1 MTNSAVLSN
10 CYSCPGHG
18 PWNPLWEQKGPTGR
32 SCPGLSRKAKWVME
46 VKLKTFLSGSRL
58 EWINRDVSFTE
69 WILNSEIYTTIDTYG
84 GKKIPANLL
93 FTETYLF
100 WITFLPSYIFHNSL
114 KVNNKNLSFLKRILP
129 PPSQSTPQSLSLYK
143 TILSGLKSIW
153 WSPWTLRGHS
163 T

>member
-32 SCPGLSRKAKWVME
+32 SCPGLSRKAKWVMD
-46 VKLKTFLSGSRL
+46 VKLRRFLSGSQP

-69 WILNSEIYTTIDTYG
+69 WILKSEIYTTTDTYG
-84 GKKIPANLL
+84 GKQIPANLL
-93 FTETYLF
+93 FTETCLF
-100 WITFLPSYIFHNSL
+100 WITFLPSYIFHNSF
-114 KVNNKNLSFLKRILP
+114 KVNNKNIVLKRIHPLHLNPPLKVSAFIKLP
-129 PPSQSTPQSLSLYK
+129 CLVK
-143 TILSGLKSIW
+143 VSIW
-153 WSPWTLRGHS
+153 CSPWTLRGHS

>member
-1 MTNSAVLSN
+1 M
-10 CYSCPGHG
+10 
-18 PWNPLWEQKGPTGR
+18 PWTFKEGKMSDGGKIQ
-32 SCPGLSRKAKWVME
+32 E
-46 VKLKTFLSGSRL
+46 FLSGSRP

-114 KVNNKNLSFLKRILP
+114 KVNNKNLSFWKEYSPLHLSP
-129 PPSQSTPQSLSLYK
+129 PPIVSAFIKLPCLD
-143 TILSGLKSIW
+143 
-153 WSPWTLRGHS
+153 
-163 T
+163 